1 MSKSGVIVGGAIG
14 AIAVIAVFAFIL
26 IPTSLQ
32 PETPSNDLIVSNGHG
47 VSTVGETVRTSRFSE
62 KRCDTAKEMTFLE

>member
-1 MSKSGVIVGGAIG
+1 MGKSGVIVGGAIG

-32 PETPSNDLIVSNGHG
+32 PEIPSNDLILKASLFFLFIII
-47 VSTVGETVRTSRFSE
+47 SRFQ
-62 KRCDTAKEMTFLE
+62 FLVLQKAFNE